1 MGDVQFDEEHTD
13 IRRSVLVKKSSG
25 FRDLVLK
32 TGMVKTEKEADYILL
47 GIAIC
52 AVIIAGFLFIS
63 TFGSAPLPPA
73 PVSGG

>member
-1 MGDVQFDEEHTD
+1 
-13 IRRSVLVKKSSG
+13 
-25 FRDLVLK
+25 
-32 TGMVKTEKEADYILL
+32 MVKTEKEADYILL